1 MISYIE
7 NQKKFNFRVGGII
20 VSDDGKRVLLHR
32 KENYNFWMLPGGRVE
47 MLEGTE
53 DATVREIKEELGITT
68 GIDRLISITESF
80 FKLEDITY
88 HELAFNYLLRLPQN
102 CKLAQEQEEFCG
114 IEGTEYRY
122 KWFDRKELDNVQVRP
137 YYLIP
142 ILKELPQELV
152 HITRD
157 ERVVKEKS
165 RENDMEI

>member
-20 VSDDGKRVLLHR
+20 VSNDGKKVLLHR
-32 KENYNFWMLPGGRVE
+32 KEAYNFWMLPGGRVE

-53 DATVREIKEELGITT
+53 NAIIREIKEELGITT
-68 GIDRLISITESF
+68 SVDRLILITESF

-88 HELAFNYLLRLPQN
+88 HELAFNYLLRLPKN
-102 CKLAQEQEEFCG
+102 CKFAQEQEEFCG
-114 IEGTEYRY
+114 IEGVEYRY
-122 KWFDRKELDNVQVRP
+122 KWFDRKELDKVQISP
-137 YYLIP
+137 NYLIP

-157 ERVVKEKS
+157 ERV
-165 RENDMEI
+165 ENDVEI